1 MNTNVNSKSTN
12 QSPSLVGPD
21 SYRDGE
27 AIKVNTKI
35 TKLSGSIA
43 DLVTPVSVYLKM
55 RDRYPNTLLLESSDY
70 HGSSNSMSYICF
82 DEIATIEVS
91 KAIITKCFPGKKPQF
106 EKVSATNKVVDNLHA
121 FLQSFEITETKEKG
135 IVNGLWG
142 YTAYDSIRYFETIQ
156 LQERNNNEAE
166 IPEIRYAFHRYVIAI
181 NHFNN
186 DISLLENLLENE
198 ESKAAEL
205 TGILMNQSVVTFQFK
220 TEGDETSNITNDE
233 YMQMVDQGIKHCYRG
248 DVFQIVL
255 SRRFRQKFS
264 GDEFNVYRALRRI
277 NPSPY
282 LFYFDFCNFKIFG
295 SSPEAQ
301 LIVDKNKAIINPIA
315 GTFKRTGDDENDRQ
329 LAIDL
334 SADKKENA
342 EHVMLVDLARNDLSR
357 NSSKVK
363 VDNYREVQFYS
374 HVIHLVSEVSGELAP
389 GTNTIKVFGDTFPA
403 GTLSGAPKFKAMEII
418 DQLENVARSYYGGA
432 IGFLGFNGNINHAI
446 TIRTF
451 LSKNNTL
458 ICQAGAG
465 IVSESNRENELQEVN
480 NKLGALKKAII
491 EAENINKELSV

>member
-1 MNTNVNSKSTN
+1 
-12 QSPSLVGPD
+12 
-21 SYRDGE
+21 
-27 AIKVNTKI
+27 
-35 TKLSGSIA
+35 
-43 DLVTPVSVYLKM
+43 
-55 RDRYPNTLLLESSDY
+55 
-70 HGSSNSMSYICF
+70 
-82 DEIATIEVS
+82 
-91 KAIITKCFPGKKPQF
+91 
-106 EKVSATNKVVDNLHA
+106 
-121 FLQSFEITETKEKG
+121 KEKG
-135 IVNGLWG
+135 LVNGLWG
-142 YTAYDSIRYFETIQ
+142 YTAYDAIQYFETIK
-156 LQERNNNEAE
+156 LRERDNNEAQ

-186 DISLLENLLENE
+186 DVTLIENLLEGQ
-198 ESKAAEL
+198 ESNAREI
-205 TGILMNQSVVTFQFK
+205 TGILLNQNVVTFQFK
-220 TEGDETSNITNDE
+220 TEGEETSNITDEE
-233 YMQMVDQGIKHCYRG
+233 YMQMVDEGRKHCFLG

-282 LFYFDFCNFKIFG
+282 LFYFDYSNYRIFG

-301 LIVDKNKAIINPIA
+301 LIVNNGKAIINPIA
-315 GTFKRTGDDENDRQ
+315 GTFKRTGDDESDRQ

-334 SADKKENA
+334 SEDKKENA

-357 NSSKVK
+357 NSKNVK
-363 VDNYREVQFYS
+363 VDNYREVQYYS
-374 HVIHLVSEVSGELAP
+374 HVLHLVSEVSGELDP
-389 GTNTIKVFGDTFPA
+389 DTNTVKVFGDTFPA

-418 DQLENVARSYYGGA
+418 DRLENVGRSYYGGA

-458 ICQAGAG
+458 IYQAGAG
-465 IVSESNRENELQEVN
+465 VVSESKRENELQEVN

-491 EAENINKELSV
+491 EGENINSEISL

>member
-1 MNTNVNSKSTN
+1 MSTTNNPKSSNHST
-12 QSPSLVGPD
+12 D
-21 SYRDGE
+21 MHRDGE
-27 AIKVNTKI
+27 TIKINTNI
-35 TKLSGSIA
+35 TKLSGTVA
-43 DLVTPVSVYLKM
+43 DLITPVSVYLKM
-55 RDRYPNTLLLESSDY
+55 RDRFPNTLLLESSDY

-82 DEIATIEVS
+82 DEIATFEVNQG
-91 KAIITKCFPGKKPQF
+91 IISCNMPTSGIN
-106 EKVSATNKVVDNLHA
+106 NKQVAKNETVADNLHH
-121 FLQSFEITETKEKG
+121 FLKTFDVETLKEKG
-135 IVNGLWG
+135 LVNGLWG
-142 YTAYDSIRYFETIQ
+142 YTAYDAIQYFETIK
-156 LQERNNNEAE
+156 LRERENNEAQ
-166 IPEIRYAFHRYVIAI
+166 IPEIRYAFHRYIIAI

-186 DISLLENLLENE
+186 DVTLIENLLEGQ
-198 ESKAAEL
+198 ESNAREI
-205 TGILMNQSVVTFQFK
+205 TGILLNQNVVTFQFK
-220 TEGDETSNITNDE
+220 TEGEETSNITDEE
-233 YMQMVDQGIKHCYRG
+233 YMQMVDEGRKHCFLG

-282 LFYFDFCNFKIFG
+282 LFYFDYSNYRIFG

-301 LIVDKNKAIINPIA
+301 LIVNNGKAIINPIA
-315 GTFKRTGDDENDRQ
+315 GTFKRTGDDESDRQ

-334 SADKKENA
+334 SEDKKENA

-357 NSSKVK
+357 NSKNVK
-363 VDNYREVQFYS
+363 VDNYREVQYYS
-374 HVIHLVSEVSGELAP
+374 HVLHLVSEVSGELEP
-389 GTNTIKVFGDTFPA
+389 NTNTIKVFGDTFPA

-418 DQLENVARSYYGGA
+418 DRLENVGRSYYGGA

-465 IVSESNRENELQEVN
+465 VVSESKRENELQEVN

-491 EAENINKELSV
+491 EGENINAEISL